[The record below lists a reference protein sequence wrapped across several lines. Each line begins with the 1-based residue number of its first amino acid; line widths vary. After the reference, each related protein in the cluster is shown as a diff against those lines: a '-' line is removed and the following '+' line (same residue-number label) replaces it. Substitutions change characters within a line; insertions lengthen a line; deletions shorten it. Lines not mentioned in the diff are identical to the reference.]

1 MGNQRR
7 RRRIFKPGDVLGPDN
22 ERNESIARM
31 RALRNSPLVELP
43 ASIGEERSI
52 HGKRI
57 LDPGSMFVTD
67 WINRNTLSLFPFT
80 IGIVAER
87 ILPAN
92 PLRTY
97 LLLQNKAAVGNLFI
111 NFGQNPTAFA
121 SVIIVPGGNIIFEG
135 GATGGAFS
143 PQDDIF
149 ILGSVAGIDGV
160 AGEGLW
166 TPSAE
171 EI

>member
-1 MGNQRR
+1 MRQRR
-7 RRRIFKPGDVLGPDN
+7 RTIGPGLG
-22 ERNESIARM
+22 ELTESI
-31 RALRNSPLVELP
+31 
-43 ASIGEERSI
+43 GKERSL

-67 WINRNTLSLFPFT
+67 WINRNTMSLFPFT
-80 IGIVAER
+80 IGTTARR

-97 LLLQNKAAVGNLFI
+97 LIVQNKSGGTIFI
-111 NFGQNPTAFA
+111 NFGQNPTQFA
-121 SVIIVPGGNIIFEG
+121 SIQITASGNYELIG

-149 ILGSVAGIDGV
+149 ILGSVAGLDGV

-166 TPSAE
+166 TPSAQ

>member
-1 MGNQRR
+1 MRKRR
-7 RRRIFKPGDVLGPDN
+7 RTHSGLG
-22 ERNESIARM
+22 
-31 RALRNSPLVELP
+31 ELQDDLG
-43 ASIGEERSI
+43 AERSFE
-52 HGKRI
+52 GKRI

-67 WINRNTLSLFPFT
+67 WVNRNTFSLFPFT
-80 IGIVAER
+80 IGVAANR

-97 LLLQNKAAVGNLFI
+97 LIVQNKSGGTIFI

-121 SVIIVPGGNIIFEG
+121 SIEIFAGGNYELIG

-143 PQDDIF
+143 PQDDVF
-149 ILGSVAGIDGV
+149 VLGSAAGLDGV

-166 TPSAE
+166 TPVAQE
-171 EI
+171 L

>member
-1 MGNQRR
+1 MRQRR
-7 RRRIFKPGDVLGPDN
+7 RTTGLGELSPDLG
-22 ERNESIARM
+22 A
-31 RALRNSPLVELP
+31 
-43 ASIGEERSI
+43 ERSFE
-52 HGKRI
+52 GKRI

-80 IGIVAER
+80 IGTTAQR

-97 LLLQNKAAVGNLFI
+97 LVVQNKSGGSIFI
-111 NFGQNPTAFA
+111 NFGQNPTEFA
-121 SVIIVPGGNIIFEG
+121 SIIISAGGNAEFIG

-149 ILGSVAGIDGV
+149 ILGSVAGLDGV
-160 AGEGLW
+160 AAEGLW
-166 TPSAE
+166 TPVARE
-171 EI
+171 M

>member
-1 MGNQRR
+1 MEKRIRR
-7 RRRIFKPGDVLGPDN
+7 RVHNPGLG
-22 ERNESIARM
+22 
-31 RALRNSPLVELP
+31 ELTP
-43 ASIGEERSI
+43 SIGHERRI

-57 LDPGSMFVTD
+57 LDPGSRFVTD

-80 IGIVAER
+80 IGTTADRV
-87 ILPAN
+87 LPAN

-97 LLLQNKAAVGNLFI
+97 LIVQNKSGGTIFI

-121 SVIIVPGGNIIFEG
+121 SIEIPAGGNAEFIG

-143 PQDDIF
+143 PQDDIYV
-149 ILGSVAGIDGV
+149 LGSAAALAGV

-166 TPSAE
+166 TPEAQ

>member
-1 MGNQRR
+1 MRQRR
-7 RRRIFKPGDVLGPDN
+7 FQPGDTLGGLPED
-22 ERNESIARM
+22 IA
-31 RALRNSPLVELP
+31 A
-43 ASIGEERSI
+43 ERSI

-57 LDPGSMFVTD
+57 LDPGTFLATD

-80 IGIVAER
+80 IGLTAER
-87 ILPAN
+87 ILPSN

-97 LLLQNKAAVGNLFI
+97 LIVQNKSASNIFI

-121 SVIIVPGGNIIFEG
+121 SIIIFPSGNYELIG

-143 PQDDIF
+143 PQDDIY
-149 ILGSVAGIDGV
+149 ILGAAAGLNGV

-166 TPSAE
+166 TPSARE
-171 EI
+171 F

>member
-7 RRRIFKPGDVLGPDN
+7 RRRGFQDGDVLGPTN
-22 ERNESIARM
+22 ERGIAAKRM
-31 RALRNSPLVELP
+31 RGLRDGGLGEL
-43 ASIGEERSI
+43 SQDLYDERSI

-57 LDPGSMFVTD
+57 LNPGSMFVTD
-67 WINRNTLSLFPFT
+67 WVNRNTLSLFPFA
-80 IGIVAER
+80 IGTSAER

-97 LLLQNKAAVGNLFI
+97 LIIQNKSGGTIFL
-111 NFGQNPTAFA
+111 NFGQNPTQFA
-121 SVIIVPGGNIIFEG
+121 SIQIDAGGNAEFIG

-143 PQDDIF
+143 PQDDVY
-149 ILGSVAGIDGV
+149 ILGSAAGLDGV

-166 TPSAE
+166 TPMAQE
-171 EI
+171 V

>member
-1 MGNQRR
+1 MTEA
-7 RRRIFKPGDVLGPDN
+7 I
-22 ERNESIARM
+22 S
-31 RALRNSPLVELP
+31 
-43 ASIGEERSI
+43 EERSLD
-52 HGKRI
+52 GKRV

-80 IGIVAER
+80 IGIAARR

-97 LLLQNKAAVGNLFI
+97 LIVQNKSGGTIFI
-111 NFGQNPTAFA
+111 NFGQNPTQFA
-121 SVIIVPGGNIIFEG
+121 SIQIDAGGNYVFEG

-143 PQDDIF
+143 PQDDVYV
-149 ILGSVAGIDGV
+149 LGSAAGLDGV

-166 TPSAE
+166 TPTAQE
-171 EI
+171 V

>member
-1 MGNQRR
+1 MRQRR
-7 RRRIFKPGDVLGPDN
+7 RSFSPGDTLG
-22 ERNESIARM
+22 
-31 RALRNSPLVELP
+31 ELTEEI
-43 ASIGEERSI
+43 SQERSI

-80 IGIVAER
+80 IGVAAER

-97 LLLQNKAAVGNLFI
+97 LIVQNKSASNIFI
-111 NFGQNPTAFA
+111 NFGQNPSAFA
-121 SVIIVPGGNIIFEG
+121 SIRIIAGGNYELIG

-143 PQDDIF
+143 PQDDIY
-149 ILGSVAGIDGV
+149 ILGSAAGLDGV

-166 TPSAE
+166 MPEAQ

>member
-1 MGNQRR
+1 MKTRR
-7 RRRIFKPGDVLGPDN
+7 RTLG
-22 ERNESIARM
+22 
-31 RALRNSPLVELP
+31 ELP
-43 ASIGEERSI
+43 PDLGLERSLR
-52 HGKRI
+52 GKRI

-67 WINRNTLSLFPFT
+67 WINRGTLSLFPFT
-80 IGIVAER
+80 IGITAER

-92 PLRTY
+92 PLRIY
-97 LLLQNKAAVGNLFI
+97 LIVQNKELVSSIFI

-121 SVIIVPGGNIIFEG
+121 SIEIFAGGNYELIG

-143 PQDDIF
+143 PQDDIYV
-149 ILGSVAGIDGV
+149 LGAAAGLDGV

-166 TPSAE
+166 TPSAQ

>member
-1 MGNQRR
+1 MRKRR
-7 RRRIFKPGDVLGPDN
+7 RAEGLG
-22 ERNESIARM
+22 
-31 RALRNSPLVELP
+31 ELTEE
-43 ASIGEERSI
+43 IGEERSI

-80 IGIVAER
+80 IGLTAQR

-97 LLLQNKAAVGNLFI
+97 LLMQNKGAVGNIFI

-121 SVIIVPGGNIIFEG
+121 SILIEPGGNIIFEG

-149 ILGSVAGIDGV
+149 LLGSVAGIDGV
-160 AGEGLW
+160 VGEGLW
-166 TPSAE
+166 TPSAQ

>member
-1 MGNQRR
+1 MRKRR
-7 RRRIFKPGDVLGPDN
+7 RTESGLG
-22 ERNESIARM
+22 
-31 RALRNSPLVELP
+31 ELTET
-43 ASIGEERSI
+43 IGQERSI

-57 LDPGSMFVTD
+57 LNPGSMFVTD
-67 WINRNTLSLFPFT
+67 WVNRNTLSLFPFT
-80 IGIVAER
+80 IGLTARR

-97 LLLQNKAAVGNLFI
+97 LIMQNKAAIGNIFI

-121 SVIIVPGGNIIFEG
+121 SILIEPGGNIVFEG

-149 ILGSVAGIDGV
+149 VLGSLAGLDGV
-160 AGEGLW
+160 MGEGLW
-166 TPSAE
+166 TPSAQ

>member
-1 MGNQRR
+1 MRQRR
-7 RRRIFKPGDVLGPDN
+7 RAISHGLG
-22 ERNESIARM
+22 
-31 RALRNSPLVELP
+31 ELTEEI
-43 ASIGEERSI
+43 SQERSI

-67 WINRNTLSLFPFT
+67 WVNRNTLSLFPFT
-80 IGIVAER
+80 IGTTAQR

-97 LLLQNKAAVGNLFI
+97 LIVQNKSGGIIFI
-111 NFGQNPTAFA
+111 NFGQNPTVFSSIEIPA
-121 SVIIVPGGNIIFEG
+121 GGNFEFTG

-143 PQDDIF
+143 PQDDIYV
-149 ILGSVAGIDGV
+149 LGSAAALNGV

-166 TPSAE
+166 TPMAQE
-171 EI
+171 LR

>member
-1 MGNQRR
+1 MRQRR
-7 RRRIFKPGDVLGPDN
+7 RTHGLG
-22 ERNESIARM
+22 
-31 RALRNSPLVELP
+31 ELN
-43 ASIGEERSI
+43 AELSEERSI

-67 WINRNTLSLFPFT
+67 WVNRNTLSLFPFT
-80 IGIVAER
+80 IGIAAER

-97 LLLQNKAAVGNLFI
+97 LIIQNKSGGSIFI
-111 NFGQNPTAFA
+111 NFGQNPTTFA
-121 SVIIVPGGNIIFEG
+121 SILIAAGGNAEFIG

-143 PQDDIF
+143 PQDDVY
-149 ILGSVAGIDGV
+149 ILGSAAGLDGV

-166 TPSAE
+166 TPSARE
-171 EI
+171 V

>member
-1 MGNQRR
+1 
-7 RRRIFKPGDVLGPDN
+7 
-22 ERNESIARM
+22 
-31 RALRNSPLVELP
+31 
-43 ASIGEERSI
+43 
-52 HGKRI
+52 
-57 LDPGSMFVTD
+57 MFVTD

-80 IGIVAER
+80 IGISAAR

-97 LLLQNKAAVGNLFI
+97 LVVQNKSGGVIFI

-121 SVIIVPGGNIIFEG
+121 SIEIPAGGNYEFTG

-143 PQDDIF
+143 PQDDIYV
-149 ILGSVAGIDGV
+149 LGSVAGLDGV

-166 TPSAE
+166 TPMAQLTE
-171 EI
+171 

>member
-1 MGNQRR
+1 MRKRR
-7 RRRIFKPGDVLGPDN
+7 RTTGDPLG
-22 ERNESIARM
+22 
-31 RALRNSPLVELP
+31 ELP
-43 ASIGEERSI
+43 PDLGGERSI

-67 WINRNTLSLFPFT
+67 WVNRNTLSLFPFT
-80 IGIVAER
+80 IGIAANR

-97 LLLQNKAAVGNLFI
+97 LIIQNKAAIGNIFV

-121 SVIIVPGGNIIFEG
+121 SVQIVAGGNYIFEG

-143 PQDDIF
+143 PQDDVYV
-149 ILGSVAGIDGV
+149 LGSVAGIDGV

-166 TPSAE
+166 TPMAQE
-171 EI
+171 LGA

>member
-7 RRRIFKPGDVLGPDN
+7 RRRIFKPGDILGGD
-22 ERNESIARM
+22 ERGASQARM
-31 RALRNSPLVELP
+31 RALRNSTLGELTEE
-43 ASIGEERSI
+43 IGEERSI

-149 ILGSVAGIDGV
+149 ILGSVVGIDGV